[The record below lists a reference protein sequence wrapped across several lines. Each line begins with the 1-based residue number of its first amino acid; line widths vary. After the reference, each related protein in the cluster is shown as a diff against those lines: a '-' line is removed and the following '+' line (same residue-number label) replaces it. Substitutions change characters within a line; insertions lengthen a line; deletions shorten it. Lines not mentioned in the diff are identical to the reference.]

1 MENCIVYVVL
11 GSNLS
16 SVIFFRNHGYIIQ
29 KRIGIIRS
37 IIFRPHGG
45 ITMFYVNG
53 SVVRSGSHLFII
65 LIHSNFSKKEYI
77 Y

>member
-1 MENCIVYVVL
+1 MGNYIVHIVL
-11 GSNLS
+11 KSNLS
-16 SVIFFRNHGYIIQ
+16 SVIFFKNHGYIIQ
-29 KRIGIIRS
+29 KGIGIMRS

-45 ITMFYVNG
+45 MTMFYVNG
-53 SVVRSGSHLFII
+53 SVVRLDSRLFII